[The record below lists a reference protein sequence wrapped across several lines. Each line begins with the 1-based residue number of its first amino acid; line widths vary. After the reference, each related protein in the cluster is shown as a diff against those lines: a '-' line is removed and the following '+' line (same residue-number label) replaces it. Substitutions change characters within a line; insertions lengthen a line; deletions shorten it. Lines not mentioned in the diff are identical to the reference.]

1 MVIQITGDTGGF
13 EPYDIF
19 LCDPT
24 NVACFYI
31 SGLTSIPATVEINTE
46 SYFPNETF
54 LYLKI
59 VDTNGCIYST
69 IIDCLGQ
76 KSFQDDIYFN
86 FMDGFGYIF
95 Q

>member
-31 SGLTSIPATVEINTE
+31 SGLTSIPATVVINTE

-54 LYLKI
+54 LYLRI

>member
-31 SGLTSIPATVEINTE
+31 SGLTSIPDTVVINTE
-46 SYFPNETF
+46 SFFPNETF
-54 LYLKI
+54 LYLRI

-69 IIDCLGQ
+69 TIDCLGQ

>member
-31 SGLTSIPATVEINTE
+31 SGLTSIPATVVINTE

-54 LYLKI
+54 LYLRI

-86 FMDGFGYIF
+86 FMDGVGYIF

>member
-46 SYFPNETF
+46 SYFPNETV

>member
-31 SGLTSIPATVEINTE
+31 SGLTSIPATVVINTE
-46 SYFPNETF
+46 IYFPNETF
-54 LYLKI
+54 LYLRI

-69 IIDCLGQ
+69 VIDCLGQ

>member
-54 LYLKI
+54 LYLRI

>member
-1 MVIQITGDTGGF
+1 MIIQITGDTGGL
-13 EPYDIF
+13 EPYDIY

-31 SGLTSIPATVEINTE
+31 SGLTSIPATVEFD
-46 SYFPNETF
+46 SQYYFPNEDL
-54 LYLKI
+54 LYLRI

-69 IIDCLGQ
+69 PLDCVGF
-76 KSFQDDIYFN
+76 KAFQDVIYFK
-86 FMDGFGYIF
+86 FMDDIPYAF

>member
-31 SGLTSIPATVEINTE
+31 SGLTSIPATVVINTE

-54 LYLKI
+54 LYLRI

-69 IIDCLGQ
+69 VIDCLGQ